1 MVTGRTLYPCRS
13 VGFGSYRCAVR
24 GDPMRSFAFIL
35 AAVMCATATAQVRVD
50 VGASVGFPA
59 ATTSF
64 QDLQGFATCCPSF
77 DGGSGIG
84 PGIGIGLDIP
94 VTPSLFGSIR
104 LGLADRSHALQTQE
118 LVDLIVGNTMVTGT
132 VEHTMDLTL
141 RDVSLEG
148 HLGYRRD
155 RLSLRAGVGYGVR
168 TFGTLRAAEEISDPA
183 GAVFVDSRSAQRNI
197 QDGVMPDAIA
207 GSWQASLTAGLD
219 IPIGTSGRWNIVPEV
234 SLTTITSS
242 LTSATS
248 WHIIVPAI
256 GVRLA
261 YVYDTAPEVLP
272 PVEPEPAPPVE
283 SAPIVQRDTAVVE
296 QAVAPAVVQHDV
308 RLSADA
314 PLGVRFE
321 EIEEERLLPLLPYVF
336 FERNEASIP
345 ERYRRRPDSE
355 RVSVSTSGVAFH
367 HRLLSV
373 IAERLRLSPL
383 AGITLVGTTSSDEND
398 SSLALR
404 RARNVASVL
413 IDSFRVRPTQI
424 RVRSR
429 GLPAEASVAAGEEAP
444 LADEENRRV
453 EIESVDKAL
462 LDPYRAT
469 DTVTS
474 MTPSAVAITATTTG
488 DAKLQQWRMRVN
500 GVTIKD
506 DEQALLTPVI
516 YSPTSDE
523 ARLIVERGAMQVTVA
538 GSVQMQRVEDTLNLP
553 IQAVRLAD
561 KRRER
566 RNDSIVER
574 YELIVFPYNRADL
587 TEAHRRI
594 VNGIRQHISAEARI
608 DIEGCSDVIGP
619 AADNK
624 RLSAE
629 RARAVASALGG
640 AASVKGRGEPDQT
653 TSQRL
658 PEERML
664 QRVVKI
670 TVVIPT
676 QK

>member
-1 MVTGRTLYPCRS
+1 
-13 VGFGSYRCAVR
+13 
-24 GDPMRSFAFIL
+24 MRSFALIL
-35 AAVMCATATAQVRVD
+35 AVVLCATATAQVRVD

-84 PGIGIGLDIP
+84 PGIGIGLDVP
-94 VTPSLFGSIR
+94 VTPALFGSIR
-104 LGLADRSHALQTQE
+104 LGLADRSHTLQTQE

-141 RDVSLEG
+141 RDVSIEG

-155 RLSLRAGVGYGVR
+155 RLSVRAGVGYGQR
-168 TFGTLRAAEEISDPA
+168 TFGTLRAAEEIVDPA

-234 SLTTITSS
+234 SLTAITSS

-248 WHIIVPAI
+248 WQIIVPAM

-261 YVYDTAPEVLP
+261 YTFDNVPEAIPAAEPNPVPAAEP
-272 PVEPEPAPPVE
+272 P
-283 SAPIVQRDTAVVE
+283 PIARRDTAVVV
-296 QAVAPAVVQHDV
+296 QAVTPDIARYDV

-314 PLGVRFE
+314 PLAVRFE
-321 EIEEERLLPLLPYVF
+321 ETEEERLLPLLPYVF

-355 RVSVSTSGVAFH
+355 RVSVSTSSVAFH

-373 IAERLRLSPL
+373 IAGRLRMAPL
-383 AGITLVGTTSSDEND
+383 AGITLVGTTSSDETD
-398 SSLALR
+398 TSLALR
-404 RARNVASVL
+404 RARNVAAVL
-413 IDSFRVRPTQI
+413 VDSFGVRPTQI

-429 GLPAEASVAAGEEAP
+429 GLPAEASEATGAEAS
-444 LADEENRRV
+444 LADDENRRV
-453 EIESVDKAL
+453 EIESVDNLL
-462 LDPYRAT
+462 LDPYRVS

-474 MTPSAVAITATTTG
+474 MTPSTVAISATTTG
-488 DAKLQQWRMRVN
+488 NAGLRQWRLRVN
-500 GVTIKD
+500 GKSIED
-506 DEQALLTPVI
+506 DEQAMTAPVY
-516 YSPTSDE
+516 YSPTAEE
-523 ARLIVERGAMQVTVA
+523 ARDILQRGSMQVTIS
-538 GSVQMQRVEDTLNLP
+538 GSMQTQRVEDTLRIP

-561 KRRER
+561 KRREL

-574 YELIVFPYNRADL
+574 YELIVFPYRRADL
-587 TEAHRRI
+587 TDAHRRI
-594 VNGIRQHISAEARI
+594 VNGIRQHIGSDARI

-619 AADNK
+619 SADNK
-624 RLSAE
+624 RLSTE
-629 RARAVASALGG
+629 RARAVASALGR
-640 AASVKGRGEPDQT
+640 AATVKGRGEPEQT

-664 QRVVKI
+664 ERVVKI